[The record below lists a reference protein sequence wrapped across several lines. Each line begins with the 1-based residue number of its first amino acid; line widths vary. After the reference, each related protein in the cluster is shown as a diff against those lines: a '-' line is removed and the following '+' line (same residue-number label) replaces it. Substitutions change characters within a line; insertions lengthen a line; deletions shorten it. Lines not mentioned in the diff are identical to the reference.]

1 MKKKSLYK
9 LLLALAGLS
18 LILFLATL
26 LFHSRTFTG
35 PLLIAFFVLL
45 AFGVRG
51 NAISKGFSYTIM
63 IFAAVSISMFYPG
76 MFIKW
81 GDFE

>member
-1 MKKKSLYK
+1 MKKNKLYK
-9 LLLALAGLS
+9 LLLGLAGLF
-18 LILFLATL
+18 LILFLLAVLT
-26 LFHSRTFTG
+26 HRKTFTG
-35 PLLIAFFVLL
+35 PLLISFFILL

-76 MFIKW
+76 MFIK
-81 GDFE
+81 